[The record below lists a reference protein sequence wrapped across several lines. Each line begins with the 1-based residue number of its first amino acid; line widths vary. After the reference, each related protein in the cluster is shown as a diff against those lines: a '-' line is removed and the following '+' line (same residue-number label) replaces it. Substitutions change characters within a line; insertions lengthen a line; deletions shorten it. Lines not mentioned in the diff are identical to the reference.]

1 MRANP
6 LESQNPVA
14 IALHH
19 AALLNSTS
27 IDPEQLDFESEL
39 DCRLLWV
46 RSVVSLLADMAGN
59 ADCYNFELN
68 PEGLHGLARLLGN
81 ELSTISILHEKL
93 QCALNADSRGE
104 VQS

>member
-1 MRANP
+1 MSAAY
-6 LESQNPVA
+6 LQSKNPVA
-14 IALHH
+14 VALQH

-27 IDPEQLDFESEL
+27 IDPEQLDFEREL

-46 RSVVSLLADMAGN
+46 RNVVSLLADMAGN
-59 ADCYNFELN
+59 ADCNNFELN

-93 QCALNADSRGE
+93 QCALNADLRGE